1 MPREKFVN
9 FLAGDHLL
17 CAAGVHKAP
26 ELSGVLHLEFLVNTK
41 DSRRRERLP
50 RILASIREERGNNTC
65 NIDAFSFLEQFR
77 DRFECELELM
87 CLYCVVN
94 RRDLIVRSLLQDIKT
109 TVYEK
114 SYGPVTAVI
123 GNDPSVVEFSQRQ
136 PFSRNVDCTR
146 ITRVRSRRWSTMAS
160 SGVLDVKRIDLETSA
175 APRFFPYDVRLGE
188 YSSFTTKSPTPTTSA
203 RAPSRAS

>member
-9 FLAGDHLL
+9 FLPGDQLL
-17 CAAGVHKAP
+17 CSAGVQQAP
-26 ELSGVLHLEFLVNTK
+26 QLGGVLHLDFIVNIK

-50 RILASIREERGNNTC
+50 RILASIREEHGNNTC
-65 NIDAFSFLEQFR
+65 NIDVFSFLEQFR

-109 TVYEK
+109 TVYEN

-123 GNDPSVVEFSQRQ
+123 GNDPSVVEFSQR
-136 PFSRNVDCTR
+136 
-146 ITRVRSRRWSTMAS
+146 
-160 SGVLDVKRIDLETSA
+160 
-175 APRFFPYDVRLGE
+175 
-188 YSSFTTKSPTPTTSA
+188 
-203 RAPSRAS
+203 